1 MTSVPAKPHTLRS
14 DIVFTFVL
22 ALAVYVAWLL
32 RDVLVMLYVSA
43 LFAVVLTPLVRAT
56 ASLHIGRWQP
66 LKGAAILFLLLATAG
81 ALIAF
86 GFLAIR
92 PVAHDME
99 QLSAQAPARIPE
111 MVSKLRQIPFM
122 GRLDSG
128 VLTVKLQSFA
138 GQAATYMLYSF
149 ENWAGVLVKII
160 SGFVLTLYFLIEGDQ
175 TYLWVLSFVPP
186 QSRKRL
192 DDALQRAAIRMGK
205 WLRGQAS
212 LMIMIGAASTTVYL
226 LLDVRYAY
234 ALGVL
239 TGLFN
244 IVPVVGAAATLVIAV
259 LVAAMDS
266 WGRVLGVAIFFFAYL
281 QIENS
286 FLVPRIMRTRVGLP
300 GLAILVALLLGFAL
314 EGVLGALVAVPTC
327 VLVAVLLD
335 EYLAPKET

>member
-1 MTSVPAKPHTLRS
+1 
-14 DIVFTFVL
+14 
-22 ALAVYVAWLL
+22 
-32 RDVLVMLYVSA
+32 
-43 LFAVVLTPLVRAT
+43 
-56 ASLHIGRWQP
+56 
-66 LKGAAILFLLLATAG
+66 
-81 ALIAF
+81 
-86 GFLAIR
+86 
-92 PVAHDME
+92 
-99 QLSAQAPARIPE
+99 
-111 MVSKLRQIPFM
+111 
-122 GRLDSG
+122 
-128 VLTVKLQSFA
+128 
-138 GQAATYMLYSF
+138 
-149 ENWAGVLVKII
+149 
-160 SGFVLTLYFLIEGDQ
+160 
-175 TYLWVLSFVPP
+175 VPP